1 MTSFTWL
8 PDAAWRGALLLAIAF
23 VLARLLRSQP
33 AAVRHVLWTGALA
46 GVIAM
51 PVLAIVAPVSLP
63 VTMPARIVDLTTPPA
78 PVAASGTA
86 SEADESKHEAAES
99 PASVTESPSHRVTEL
114 PSP

>member
-8 PDAAWRGALLLAIAF
+8 PDAAWRGTLLLAIAF

-63 VTMPARIVDLTTPPA
+63 VTVPSRIVDLDTP
-78 PVAASGTA
+78 
-86 SEADESKHEAAES
+86 
-99 PASVTESPSHRVTEL
+99 VTSSTVGDA
-114 PSP
+114 